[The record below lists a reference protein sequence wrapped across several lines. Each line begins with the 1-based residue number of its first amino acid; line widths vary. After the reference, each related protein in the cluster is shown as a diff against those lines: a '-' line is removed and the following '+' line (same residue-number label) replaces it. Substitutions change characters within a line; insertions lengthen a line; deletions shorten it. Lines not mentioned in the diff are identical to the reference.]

1 MNVLITGDRGYIG
14 SSLARALRGVFN
26 VTSINRDIVDLTNKK
41 QVKEFFN
48 GKSFDVVVH
57 TAIEGG
63 HRLVRDTEKV
73 THNNLLMFYNIL
85 ENKNHFDRLIHFSSG
100 GEKYTDT
107 PYGLSKN
114 IITRLV
120 DTIDGFFNLRLFG
133 VFDENELDT
142 RFIKSNLHR
151 YISGEDMVVYRD
163 KYMDFFYM
171 KDLANVVEYYIT
183 ADRSHLLKS
192 VDCVYNEKYTLSN
205 VVNIINSCSNYRVGV
220 TIKCT
225 ELDDEYVGDSSN
237 INRLPVRIG
246 NLIDSIANTY
256 AKLI

>member
-26 VTSINRDIVDLTNKK
+26 VTSINRDIVDLTNRK
-41 QVKEFFN
+41 QVQDFFN
-48 GKSFDVVVH
+48 GKSFDVVIH

-85 ENKNHFDRLIHFSSG
+85 ENKNHFGKLIHFSSG

-120 DTIDGFFNLRLFG
+120 DTIDGFFNLKLFG
-133 VFDENELDT
+133 VFDENELST
-142 RFIKSNLHR
+142 RFIKSNLQR
-151 YISGEDMVVYRD
+151 YISGNNMVIH
-163 KYMDFFYM
+163 KNKFMDFFYM
-171 KDLANVVEYYIT
+171 ADLVEVVKYYVAT
-183 ADRSHLLKS
+183 DVSQLLKDI
-192 VDCVYNEKYTLSN
+192 DCVYSKKFTLKDI
-205 VVNIINSCSNYRVGV
+205 VEIINSCGNYNVRIDVED
-220 TIKCT
+220 I
-225 ELDDEYVGDSSN
+225 ELDDSYIGNSAN
-237 INRLPVRIG
+237 INKLPLKIG
-246 NLIDSIANTY
+246 NLINGINNTY
-256 AKLI
+256 KKLL